1 MILSES
7 CQDGYKP
14 VIFAEIPDT
23 FNQMTQCVFQGDIVD
38 SGDHI
43 NVGINIR
50 DIEPEDTGDAHEQW

>member
-1 MILSES
+1 
-7 CQDGYKP
+7 
-14 VIFAEIPDT
+14 
-23 FNQMTQCVFQGDIVD
+23 MTQCVFQGDIVD